1 VTTSPQALI
10 RLSIAAALVTLALKS
25 VAYLVTGA
33 VSLFSDAAESVVN
46 LLAAIVAYASLR
58 YAAQPVDRS
67 HTYGHEKIE
76 FFSSGL
82 EGLLIVVAAVGIGWF
97 AAERLVWPREL
108 EALGLGTAISLGASL
123 INLAVGLVLLRA
135 GRAAQSIVLEAD
147 GLHLLTDVWTS
158 AAVLVGLGLVA
169 ATGWAAVDPLV
180 ALVVAGHITW
190 TGVGLMRR
198 SFDGLMDH
206 ALPAGEV
213 ETIRAAIRGRL
224 QPGMAFHALRTRR
237 AGPRRFVD
245 FHLLVPGDWSV
256 RHAHEVTG
264 AVEQAIAA
272 ALPAA
277 EITVH
282 IEPVEERASW
292 EDSALLAVE
301 RRQGE
306 TPSP

>member
-1 VTTSPQALI
+1 
-10 RLSIAAALVTLALKS
+10 
-25 VAYLVTGA
+25 
-33 VSLFSDAAESVVN
+33 
-46 LLAAIVAYASLR
+46 
-58 YAAQPVDRS
+58 
-67 HTYGHEKIE
+67 
-76 FFSSGL
+76 
-82 EGLLIVVAAVGIGWF
+82 
-97 AAERLVWPREL
+97 
-108 EALGLGTAISLGASL
+108 
-123 INLAVGLVLLRA
+123 
-135 GRAAQSIVLEAD
+135 
-147 GLHLLTDVWTS
+147 
-158 AAVLVGLGLVA
+158 
-169 ATGWAAVDPLV
+169 
-180 ALVVAGHITW
+180 
-190 TGVGLMRR
+190 
-198 SFDGLMDH
+198 
-206 ALPAGEV
+206 
-213 ETIRAAIRGRL
+213 
-224 QPGMAFHALRTRR
+224 MAFHALRTRR